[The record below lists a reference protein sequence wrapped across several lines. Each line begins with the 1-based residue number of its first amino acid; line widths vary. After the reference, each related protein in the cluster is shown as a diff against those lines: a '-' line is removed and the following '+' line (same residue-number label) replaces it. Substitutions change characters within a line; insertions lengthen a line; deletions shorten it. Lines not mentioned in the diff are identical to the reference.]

1 MGNLVL
7 RPAVDADAESARTL
21 IRELGYGGLDE
32 QTFSRSFAS
41 VLADPTQHAWV
52 AEKDGHV
59 VGLMSLSVRPQ
70 LRLGGCIVTI
80 DEIVV
85 TEHARG
91 EGIGSR
97 LLEFA
102 KAEATRVGARRL
114 ELHTARRRPSY
125 ARGFYAKN
133 GFTEVDSAVLRWEGG
148 VSVVV
153 R

>member
-1 MGNLVL
+1 MDQLVV
-7 RPAVDADAESARTL
+7 RPAVDADAESARAL
-21 IRELGYGGLDE
+21 IRELGYGGLDA
-32 QTFSRSFAS
+32 QTFSRGFAA
-41 VLADPTQHAWV
+41 VLADSTQRAWV
-52 AEKDGHV
+52 AEKDGQV

-70 LRLGGCIVTI
+70 LRLGGSIVTI

-91 EGIGSR
+91 KGIGTR

-102 KAEATRVGARRL
+102 KAEAARVGARRL
-114 ELHTARRRPSY
+114 ELHTARRLPSY
-125 ARGFYAKN
+125 ARGFYTRN
-133 GFTEVDSAVLRWEGG
+133 GFTEIDSAVMRWEGG